1 MAHPATQD
9 LPPAPNA
16 RARECKQKLDGST
29 QRFELERWLVTPQ
42 CFVGRWTAG
51 PDNPFGARAGITSW
65 GVWWR
70 TRPYGVYRIHD
81 VDGALLLYRLDVVK
95 DVRIG
100 ADGVQYRDLILDAHF
115 RPKDRSRLKERSRPK
130 DDNGSSDGGPRKLDV
145 RLEDEDELET
155 VVREGLLSAA
165 DQRRVRWTRE
175 LFLRRPERIAH
186 RVDAAIE
193 EAIATVRAAQPAQAA
208 QDEGGA

>member
-9 LPPAPNA
+9 LPPAPDA

-29 QRFELERWLVTPQ
+29 QRFELEPWLVTPQ

-81 VDGALLLYRLDVVK
+81 VDGALLFYRLDVVK
-95 DVRIG
+95 DVQIS
-100 ADGVQYRDLILDAHF
+100 ADGVQYRDLILDAQF
-115 RPKDRSRLKERSRPK
+115 RPKDRSRPP
-130 DDNGSSDGGPRKLDV
+130 DDAGMSDGSARKLDV
-145 RLEDEDELET
+145 RLEDEDELEHI
-155 VVREGLLSAA
+155 VRDGLLSAA

-175 LFLRRPERIAH
+175 LFLRRAERIAD
-186 RVDAAIE
+186 RVDAAIDQ
-193 EAIATVRAAQPAQAA
+193 AIAAVRVGQPG
-208 QDEGGA
+208 GGA

>member
-1 MAHPATQD
+1 MAHPVTQD
-9 LPPAPNA
+9 LPPAPDA

-29 QRFELERWLVTPQ
+29 QRFELEPWLVTPQ

-70 TRPYGVYRIHD
+70 TRPYGVYRIHE

-95 DVRIG
+95 DVRIS
-100 ADGVQYRDLILDAHF
+100 AAGVQYRDLILDARF
-115 RPKDRSRLKERSRPK
+115 RLP
-130 DDNGSSDGGPRKLDV
+130 DDAGLSDGGARKLDV
-145 RLEDEDELET
+145 RLEDEDELES
-155 VVREGLLSAA
+155 VVRNGLLSAA

-175 LFLRRPERIAH
+175 LFLRRPERIAD

-193 EAIATVRAAQPAQAA
+193 QAVSAVRAGQTG
-208 QDEGGA
+208 DGA

>member
-1 MAHPATQD
+1 MAHPAMQD
-9 LPPAPNA
+9 LPPAPDA

-29 QRFELERWLVTPQ
+29 QRFELEPWLVTPR
-42 CFVGRWTAG
+42 CFVGRWTAE

-95 DVRIG
+95 DVRIS
-100 ADGVQYRDLILDAHF
+100 ADGVRYRDLILDAHF
-115 RPKDRSRLKERSRPK
+115 RPQDRRRPKDRSRPR
-130 DDNGSSDGGPRKLDV
+130 DDAGLSDGSARKLDV
-145 RLEDEDELET
+145 RLEDEDELEQL
-155 VVREGLLSAA
+155 VREGLLSAA

-193 EAIATVRAAQPAQAA
+193 EAIVTVRAAQAPQAA
-208 QDEGGA
+208 QG